1 MKPTT
6 KNRLIV
12 KFINGEANQQDLDN
26 LEELASQDKLGDAFQ
41 KNVYLNYIIS
51 LCMKEYNLNK
61 AKDKINVK
69 AKAFERRRKIAFYTK
84 IAAVIVLL
92 LFSSVFVFNTW
103 LRQKQSTQ
111 LVKSS
116 EIKPGY
122 NKAVLTLSNG
132 NQVVLEKGE
141 AYSNQTVK
149 SDGKEII
156 YESSKTN
163 QNKDVQFN
171 ELDIP
176 RGGEFSVKLS
186 DGTKI
191 WLNSETKLRYPIQ
204 FVEGKAR
211 EVELMYGEAYFEVSP
226 STDHK
231 GAVFK
236 VKSSKQKVTVLGT
249 EFNISAVKGENEIT
263 TTLVE
268 GKVTID
274 KNKVTRELKP
284 GQQSR
289 IYQDKDVIDIY
300 PVDVFQEISWVKG
313 LFSFEEITL
322 EKMMS
327 ELSRWYDTE
336 VAFETSDK
344 KKYQFTGVLERTK
357 NIEDILKLVEET
369 TNGEIVFEI
378 KNKTIIV
385 K

>member
-26 LEELASQDKLGDAFQ
+26 LEELAKQDKLGDAFQ

-336 VAFETSDK
+336 VAYETSDK

-357 NIEDILKLVEET
+357 KIEDILKLIEET
-369 TNGEIVFEI
+369 TNGEIAFEI